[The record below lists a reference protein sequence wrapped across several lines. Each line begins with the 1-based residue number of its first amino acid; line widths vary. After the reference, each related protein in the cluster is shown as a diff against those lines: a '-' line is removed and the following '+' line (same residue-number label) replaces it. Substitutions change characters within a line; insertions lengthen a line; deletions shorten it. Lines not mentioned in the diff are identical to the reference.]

1 MDGISDDLKYYLKS
15 MPFSRT
21 TQRISPLSSSS
32 GVALGDSIV
41 FRMPLGSII
50 DLKTF
55 AIMFDMT
62 PTPAATKFVT
72 YGRGVH
78 NLIRSFQ
85 LSVGGNV
92 IISQNNFGRVY
103 SAMNLLTSSADSNN
117 SKALLTYDVNTE
129 AAVVATPGIGQV
141 HSAWLDFPSLNWSTS
156 LIDSSLYGQIEITIS
171 LHSSAA
177 EAGVVQSDDTAGSTV
192 ALANISAKCDV
203 ISTDPMYRQVL
214 QESLNSGA
222 NLQVAIPNFFTFE
235 SSHND
240 AGMNSTFTLS
250 SGCIDA
256 LLVCPHFATKS
267 VDDGLSGNAM
277 ADFDKSPYRT
287 HPAARFNGVRIATLT
302 VDVNGTQV
310 LSNMKNEEFIYHQL
324 TAMGIKGGVAANA
337 LAAPVRDNDIAGGF
351 EAGTLADYKAQG
363 YVVPVRFDHGSEPR
377 VLSGIQ
383 GSASNGVQFTIST
396 TANAV
401 GSAPTGGY
409 KLLTAVLCKSV
420 LTVSGGG
427 VVSFQA

>member
-32 GVALGDSIV
+32 GVGLGDSIV
-41 FRMPLGSII
+41 FRMPLGSIL

-55 AIMFDMT
+55 GVMFDMT
-62 PTPAATKFVT
+62 PTAGGSNIVT

-103 SAMNLLTSSADSNN
+103 SAMHLLSSSNDANN
-117 SKALLTYDVNTE
+117 SKALLNLDCNME
-129 AAVVATPGIGQV
+129 AAAVATASIGGV
-141 HSAWLDFPSLNWSTS
+141 HTAILDFPSLNWSTS
-156 LIDSSLYGQIEITIS
+156 LIDSSLYGQIEITLQ
-171 LHSSAA
+171 LHSNAA
-177 EAGVVQSDDTAGSTV
+177 EAGFICDDATTQPTLS
-192 ALANISAKCDV
+192 LDNISAKVDV
-203 ISTDPMYRQVL
+203 ISTSPMYRQVL

-235 SSHND
+235 SSHAD

-267 VDDGLSGNAM
+267 VDDGLTGNALTG
-277 ADFDKSPYRT
+277 FDKSPYRT
-287 HPAARFNGVRIATLT
+287 HPAARFNGVRIDTLT

-310 LSNMKNEEFIYHQL
+310 LSNMQGKEFIYHQL

-337 LAAPVRDNDIAGGF
+337 LAQAVRKSTVAGGF
-351 EAGTLADYKAQG
+351 EAATLVDYKAQG
-363 YVVPVRFDHGSEPR
+363 YVVPVRFDHGNEPR

-383 GSASNGVQFTIST
+383 GSASNGVQFNIST
-396 TANAV
+396 TANSV
-401 GSAPTGGY
+401 GTAPTGGY
-409 KLLTAVLCKSV
+409 KLLNAVLCKSV

>member
-32 GVALGDSIV
+32 GVGLGDSIV
-41 FRMPLGSII
+41 FRMPLGSIL

-55 AIMFDMT
+55 AVMFDLT
-62 PTPAATKFVT
+62 LTPATGKFVT
-72 YGRGVH
+72 YGRGIH

-92 IISQNNFGRVY
+92 IISQNNSGRVY
-103 SAMNLLTSSADSNN
+103 SAMNLLTSSNDSNS
-117 SKALLTYDVNTE
+117 SKALLTFDCNTE
-129 AAVVATPGIGQV
+129 SAVVATPGSG
-141 HSAWLDFPSLNWSTS
+141 SAHVAVLDFPSLNWSTS
-156 LIDSSLYGQIEITIS
+156 LIDSSLYGQIEITLQ
-171 LHSSAA
+171 LHSNAA
-177 EAGVVQSDDTAGSTV
+177 EAGVVQDDDTAGAVISLDNV
-192 ALANISAKCDV
+192 SAKVDV
-203 ISTDPMYRQVL
+203 ISTSPMYRQVL

-235 SSHND
+235 SSHTD

-267 VDDGLSGNAM
+267 VDDALSGNTM
-277 ADFDKSPYRT
+277 AGFDKSPYRT
-287 HPAARFNGVRIATLT
+287 HPAARFNGVRIDTLT

-310 LSNMKNEEFIYHQL
+310 LSNMQGKEFIYHQL

-337 LAAPVRDNDIAGGF
+337 LTTPVRDNNIAGGF
-351 EAGTLADYKAQG
+351 EAATLADYKAQG
-363 YVVPVRFDHGSEPR
+363 YVVPVRFDHGNEPR

-383 GSASNGVQFTIST
+383 GSASNGVQFNIST
-396 TANAV
+396 TANSV
-401 GSAPTGGY
+401 GTAPTGGY
-409 KLLTAVLCKSV
+409 KLLNAVLCKSV